1 MEGLEWTDIITNAK
15 IRTSGSSKAILSATH
30 VKKIWY
36 VYQVNVGIFYCML
49 KENFDDSGHRD
60 FDEWIVIHG
69 KNFTL
74 FQILVRITRA
84 EMSYVCA

>member
-1 MEGLEWTDIITNAK
+1 
-15 IRTSGSSKAILSATH
+15 
-30 VKKIWY
+30 
-36 VYQVNVGIFYCML
+36 ML

-60 FDEWIVIHG
+60 FDEWIDIHG